1 MADPL
6 LVSSTA
12 SGDEARLRGFGL
24 STELVH
30 DAFRP
35 GLTRASNRTAKA
47 LGSTPG
53 TDIYHDA
60 MEKFHGLL
68 AERNWWMAYVD
79 RQPRLVH
86 PAGLLSFTVA
96 SAVNVA
102 DPDPRRSPRTRRKGK
117 ATRDSLARSP
127 TLSDSLFDVHELTQT
142 AEDLAKAEAAPL
154 WFVLHERTDRGLRL
168 EFARPENMT
177 EGGVV
182 DRWKDRI
189 IIAFLDLDGDLSGFD
204 APDGD
209 SYDVLVE
216 PR

>member
-1 MADPL
+1 MVGSVF
-6 LVSSTA
+6 VSSTA
-12 SGDEARLRGFGL
+12 PDDEERLRGFGL

-47 LGSTPG
+47 LSSTPG

-60 MEKFHGLL
+60 MEKFHRLL
-68 AERNWWMAYVD
+68 AESGWRMVYVD

-96 SAVNVA
+96 SAVHVA
-102 DPDPRRSPRTRRKGK
+102 DPDPRRAPHTRRKGK
-117 ATRDSLARSP
+117 ATRDSLAPSP
-127 TLSDSLFDVHELTQT
+127 TISDSLFDVDELTQT
-142 AEDLAKAEAAPL
+142 PEDLAKAEAAPL
-154 WFVLHERTDRGLRL
+154 WFMLHERTDRGLRL

-182 DRWKDRI
+182 TRWKDSI
-189 IIAFLDLDGDLSGFD
+189 IVAFLDLDGDLSAFD
-204 APDGD
+204 APDDD